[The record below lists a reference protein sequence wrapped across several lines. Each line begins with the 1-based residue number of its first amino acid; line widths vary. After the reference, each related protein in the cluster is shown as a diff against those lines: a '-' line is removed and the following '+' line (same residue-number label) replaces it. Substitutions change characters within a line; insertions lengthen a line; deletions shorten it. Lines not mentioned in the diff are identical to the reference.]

1 MLFKIMCSEKSLEIH
16 GHHKQCE
23 CLKDLFQLDIKMN
36 KDFLFMPFS
45 LGFWKKYHVKAYM
58 DTMENGTDGFYD
70 LPLPCQALIF
80 HLSLLFRIQCV
91 SFHSYL
97 VQSRYCFFV
106 LILLEKVL
114 LFFFIILL
122 TFCCSCQ
129 GTNPGLPIAVRHHS
143 PLGTYPRFI
152 YRNHC
157 ITIFCIQVIDT
168 R

>member
-80 HLSLLFRIQCV
+80 HLSLLLRNQCV

-114 LFFFIILL
+114 LFFFHHPVYILL
-122 TFCCSCQ
+122 QLPGNKPWPTYCCSPPFTTGNISQ
-129 GTNPGLPIAVRHHS
+129 VYLP
-143 PLGTYPRFI
+143 
-152 YRNHC
+152 
-157 ITIFCIQVIDT
+157 
-168 R
+168 